1 MLPELSL
8 WKCQRWNPPIQWC
21 TNSSEC
27 FPSRRRLPNVTGA
40 IVIALKTQKKPAV
53 CAPSAD
59 GNVTRHQTLHHP
71 KLYIKQFFI
80 KSFHTK
86 SKWHKS
92 RQVKTQR
99 MEGKKKKKKI
109 KKKKKKIRLS
119 TEETGKWLTSWAYVL
134 IQTHCP
140 CRTITIHLT
149 DILVGRFVLE
159 YQDRLGDAEL
169 QQAITQRYHNTK

>member
-1 MLPELSL
+1 MKMSKVKSADSVVHQFLRVLSKPSQAP
-8 WKCQRWNPPIQWC
+8 KCHWSNCDCPKNPKETRKLRPRVLMGMSQDIRPYIIPSY
-21 TNSSEC
+21 TSNNFSSNL
-27 FPSRRRLPNVTGA
+27 F
-40 IVIALKTQKKPAV
+40 TQKAN
-53 CAPSAD
+53 D
-59 GNVTRHQTLHHP
+59 T
-71 KLYIKQFFI
+71 Y
-80 KSFHTK
+80 
-86 SKWHKS
+86 KS

-99 MEGKKKKKKI
+99 MEGKKKKIKI
-109 KKKKKKIRLS
+109 KTKKKKIRLS

>member
-8 WKCQRWNPPIQWC
+8 WKCQRWNQPIQWC

-40 IVIALKTQKKPAV
+40 IVIALKTRKPQTAPQALMGMSQDIRPYIIPCYTSNSFSSNLFTHKKQM
-53 CAPSAD
+53 
-59 GNVTRHQTLHHP
+59 TQ
-71 KLYIKQFFI
+71 IKASEDPE
-80 KSFHTK
+80 KGG
-86 SKWHKS
+86 
-92 RQVKTQR
+92 R
-99 MEGKKKKKKI
+99 KKKKNKDEKKN
-109 KKKKKKIRLS
+109 IRLS

-140 CRTITIHLT
+140 CCTITIHLT
-149 DILVGRFVLE
+149 DILVGWFVLE

-169 QQAITQRYHNTK
+169 QQAITQGYHNTK